1 MNLDSFI
8 SSVTGKIPHYFR
20 VVTVWDVLEI
30 ILIAIVIYRFL
41 KFIHDTSVERVLKGI
56 IILLIAMP
64 ISEILNLN
72 VIYFVLR
79 NTLQIGM
86 LALII
91 LFQPELRRI
100 LESLGTSKF
109 TQLFEHSQETDN
121 YKEMI
126 HEVVDACS
134 SMSWSRT
141 GALIVFERT
150 NSLTTLVNASTVVD
164 AKVTAELLKNIF
176 FKNSPLH
183 DGAMV
188 IQKGRI
194 GLAGCVLPVSENE
207 GLPKE
212 LGTRHRA
219 GIGISEVSDC
229 VSLMVSEETGS
240 MSVSIKGKIRR
251 GFSPESLEKLL
262 QEELIP
268 KEETTQDIAV
278 QQIKKVKTGLQHVII
293 PKNAEH
299 SEKTGDADTR
309 DTDSKADS
317 KAEEE
322 AK

>member
-8 SSVTGKIPHYFR
+8 TSVTEKIPHYFR
-20 VVTVWDVLEI
+20 VVTIWDVLEI
-30 ILIAIVIYRFL
+30 ILIAFVIYRFL

-109 TQLFEHSQETDN
+109 TQLFERSQEANN
-121 YKEMI
+121 YEEMI

-150 NSLTTLVNASTVVD
+150 NSLTTLVNAYTVVD
-164 AKVTAELLKNIF
+164 AKVSAELLKNIF

-188 IQKGRI
+188 IREGRI
-194 GLAGCVLPVSENE
+194 ALAGCVLPVSENE

-229 VSLMVSEETGS
+229 VSLMVSEETGGI
-240 MSVSIKGKIRR
+240 SVSIRGKIRR
-251 GFSPESLEKLL
+251 GFSPESLEKFL
-262 QEELIP
+262 QEELISQ
-268 KEETTQDIAV
+268 EETTQDIAV

-299 SEKTGDADTR
+299 AGKNDTVN
-309 DTDSKADS
+309 TDVDS
-317 KAEEE
+317 RAEEE
-322 AK
+322 KE